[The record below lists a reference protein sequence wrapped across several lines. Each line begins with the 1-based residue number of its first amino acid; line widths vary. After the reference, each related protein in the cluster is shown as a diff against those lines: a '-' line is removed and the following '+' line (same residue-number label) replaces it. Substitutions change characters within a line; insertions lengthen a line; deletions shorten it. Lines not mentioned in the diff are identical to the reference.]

1 MQREIKFRSFDDGKM
16 IYQNQTIMTDN
27 IDQLWYF
34 FKNVRKD
41 AIIMQFAGLRDRN
54 GKEIYENDI
63 VKILYTDWM
72 SKSENDPRTIDEYKN
87 DIAVKG
93 VVKFKDCEFGLEI
106 CSGNLDSI
114 FCGRHGFIEVI
125 GNTFENVNLMQG
137 IS

>member
-1 MQREIKFRSFDDGKM
+1 MQREIKFRAFDDGKM

-34 FKNVRKD
+34 FKNIRKD
-41 AIIMQFAGLRDRN
+41 AIIMQFTGLRDRN

-72 SKSENDPRTIDEYKN
+72 SKAENDPRTIDEYKN
-87 DIAVKG
+87 DIAAKG
-93 VVKFKDCEFGLEI
+93 IVKFKDCEFGLEI
-106 CSGNLDSI
+106 CSDNLDSI

-125 GNTFENVNLMQG
+125 GNTFENVNLLQG
-137 IS
+137 VS

>member
-1 MQREIKFRSFDDGKM
+1 MQREIKFRAFDDGKM
-16 IYQNQTIMTDN
+16 INQDQTIMTEN

-34 FKNVRKD
+34 FKTVRKD
-41 AIIMQFAGLRDRN
+41 AIIMQFTGLRDRH

-72 SKSENDPRTIDEYKN
+72 SKPENDTRTIDEYKN

-106 CSGNLDSI
+106 CSDILDSI
-114 FCGRHGFIEVI
+114 FCGKHGFIEVI
-125 GNTFENVNLMQG
+125 GNTFESANLLQG
-137 IS
+137 VS

>member
-1 MQREIKFRSFDDGKM
+1 MQREIKFRAFDDGKM

-41 AIIMQFAGLRDRN
+41 AMIMQFTGLRDRN

-72 SKSENDPRTIDEYKN
+72 SKPENDPRTIDEYKN

-106 CSGNLDSI
+106 CSDNLDSI
-114 FCGRHGFIEVI
+114 FCGRHGFIEII
-125 GNTFENVNLMQG
+125 GNTFEDVNLMQG
-137 IS
+137 VS